1 LAIYVIVGQNQS
13 PVNPGEINAGST
25 IEVNDGDLFSFASTA
40 DATVKFVNSTG
51 VPVDFEIL
59 FAFSNQNNFDVDIG
73 NDLSA
78 DIEVSSGVNLS
89 GVDIKAKDS
98 DAVTLTAGDG
108 VTLGDYEGSELGA
121 DTLLID
127 NSFMVINDIDTRG
140 GNDSISIGDNLTV
153 KDIKTGEGDDTLSIG
168 SGANI
173 HNVDTEEGNDS
184 VTIGND
190 LTANDI
196 KTGQGNDTL
205 DVGDRADIHNIFTE
219 DGDDSVMF
227 GDDLVANDI
236 KTGKGDDTLTIGNG
250 AVVDDIDTND
260 GNDSVTLGD
269 NYFGDKVETKKGD
282 DFVIIGSGASIDDL
296 DGGDDEDRLAS
307 ETNIPDATGFE
318 TVVCFCRGTL
328 ILTDAG
334 DVPVESLAVGDR
346 VLTLDHGYQEIRWI
360 GVSKVSGTGRLAPVC
375 IRKHTLG
382 NERNL
387 WVSQQHRMLL
397 SDWRT
402 ELLFGETE
410 VLVPAKHL
418 VDGISIGILEVESV
432 EYFHMLFDRHEL
444 VYGEGILSESFHPG
458 QVGLGS
464 VSEAAREEIFTLFP
478 ELRDVPEFSEPCAR
492 RSLKAHEA
500 QALVA

>member
-1 LAIYVIVGQNQS
+1 VAIYVIVANNKS
-13 PVNPGEINAGST
+13 PLNPGEIRAGGT
-25 IEVNDGDLFSFASTA
+25 VEVNDGDLFSFASTVNA
-40 DATVKFVNSTG
+40 NVKFVNNVG
-51 VPVDFEIL
+51 PAANFEIL
-59 FAFSNQNNFDVDIG
+59 FASSIGNGFDVEIDS
-73 NDLSA
+73 NLTV
-78 DIEVSSGVNLS
+78 DIEVTSGVNLA

-127 NSFMVINDIDTRG
+127 NSFTVINDIDTGG

-153 KDIKTGEGDDTLSIG
+153 KDIKTGEGDDTLTIG

-173 HNVDTEEGNDS
+173 HNIDTEEGNDS

-190 LTANDI
+190 LVANDI
-196 KTGQGNDTL
+196 KTGKGNDTL
-205 DVGDRADIHNIFTE
+205 DVGDRADVHNVDTD
-219 DGDDSVMF
+219 DGDDSVTF

-236 KTGKGDDTLTIGNG
+236 KTGKGNDNLTIGDG
-250 AVVDDIDTND
+250 AVVDDIDTDD

-269 NYFGDKVETKKGD
+269 DFTGDKVETKKGD
-282 DFVIIGSGASIDDL
+282 DVVIIGSGASIDDL

-307 ETNIPDATGFE
+307 ETDIPNATGFE

-328 ILTDAG
+328 IRTDAG
-334 DVPVESLAVGDR
+334 DVPVEALAVGDR
-346 VLTLDHGYQEIRWI
+346 VLTLDNGYQEIRWI

-375 IRKHTLG
+375 IRKHALG

-387 WVSQQHRMLL
+387 WVSQQHRMLI
-397 SDWRT
+397 SNWRT

-418 VDGISIGILEVESV
+418 VDGVSIGILEIESV

-458 QVGLGS
+458 QVGMGA
-464 VSEAAREEIFTLFP
+464 VSEAAREEIFSLFP
-478 ELRDVPEFSEPCAR
+478 ELQNVPEFSEPCAR
-492 RSLKAHEA
+492 LSLKAYEGR
-500 QALVA
+500 ALVA